1 MPVSLCSKFAP
12 KLRAAQSVAKP
23 YHSTGNGSR
32 FFTSGVVRLKI
43 EDGRDDRGREE
54 RDFYLSILKSS
65 STKREAKSYLQ
76 RFVPTLAKPS
86 GLPVENTTHT
96 ASSLPPPQ
104 PYADLRNDTAPGSLL
119 GDQKARTSAWIKRML
134 SHQQAITPT
143 DFIYAPSSATFTP
156 DIKEEQ
162 IHLALVKI
170 RQVQD
175 ASDDTL
181 RGIGKTLVK
190 LRKLGLVPAV
200 VIDPLSMAEGRAAP
214 SSLLEWRKEM
224 RLQSERVVE
233 AIEQAKGHARTVDG
247 ACVVKQLKRSSF
259 TLAEQGDEGELKG
272 GQHVEE
278 VSITLPHLIIA
289 ALSHGTI
296 PVLAPIAFNDDQK
309 AVEVNAD
316 SIILALVRLF
326 STSAEITQ
334 RPNVELSLL
343 SVDKIIYVDPLG
355 GIPSTDRPNN
365 SAHVYLNMQQEYEA
379 VREELVAGTT
389 GNQGLSETEK
399 EIHLRTLATLRKALA
414 ILPANSSAMITTPE
428 AAAVTTRPSR
438 TTDTLVSNHTTP
450 TESSSRSS
458 AGTVMP
464 QIGSAK
470 IPLDRNPLI
479 HNLLTDKP
487 VFSSSLP
494 ISPPYTTSTT
504 LLKHGIPLSIMTNP
518 AYPYPGHKVFKLNDG
533 SVNLDK
539 LVYLIEDS
547 FGRKL
552 DVERYLK
559 RVNDK
564 IAGLIVAG
572 EYEGAAIVTW
582 ETDGR
587 TGGGYGARGL
597 QGWKKVLYLDK
608 FAVLRKSQ
616 GTGGVADV
624 VFKAMVMGVFPGEGI
639 LWRSRKENVVNKWYF
654 ERAKG
659 TYKIP
664 DSSWTMFWTGGQG
677 GELDG
682 GRGRVKQYLGI
693 CRGIEPSFKA

>member
-1 MPVSLCSKFAP
+1 ME
-12 KLRAAQSVAKP
+12 
-23 YHSTGNGSR
+23 STND
-32 FFTSGVVRLKI
+32 TP
-43 EDGRDDRGREE
+43 
-54 RDFYLSILKSS
+54 SS
-65 STKREAKSYLQ
+65 S
-76 RFVPTLAKPS
+76 P
-86 GLPVENTTHT
+86 
-96 ASSLPPPQ
+96 SLPPSPF
-104 PYADLRNDTAPGSLL
+104 ADLQNHAAPNSLL
-119 GDQKARTSAWIKRML
+119 GDQKARTSTWIQRIL

-156 DIKEEQ
+156 EIKEEQ

-175 ASDDTL
+175 VSDDTL

-200 VIDPLSMAEGRAAP
+200 VIDPLSTAEGRAAL
-214 SSLLEWRKEM
+214 SWLEWKKEM
-224 RLQSERVVE
+224 GVQSERVVE
-233 AIEQAKGHARTVDG
+233 VIEQAKGHARTVDG

-259 TLAEQGDEGELKG
+259 TLAEQGDEGELEG
-272 GQHVEE
+272 GQHGEE

-296 PVLAPIAFNDDQK
+296 PVLAPIAFNNDQK
-309 AVEVNAD
+309 AVKVNAD
-316 SIILALVRLF
+316 SIVLALARLF
-326 STSAEITQ
+326 STSAEIAP
-334 RPNVELSLL
+334 RPNTEPSLL
-343 SVDKIIYVDPLG
+343 SVDKIIYIDPLG

-365 SAHVYLNMQQEYEA
+365 SAHVFLNMQQEYGA
-379 VREELVAGTT
+379 VREELVAGTI
-389 GNQGLSETEK
+389 GNQGLPETEK

-414 ILPANSSAMITTPE
+414 VLPANSSAMITTPD

-438 TTDTLVSNHTTP
+438 AIGTTVSNHTTLAADTIMP
-450 TESSSRSS
+450 QLSS
-458 AGTVMP
+458 ANKV
-464 QIGSAK
+464 
-470 IPLDRNPLI
+470 PLDRNPLI

-494 ISPPYTTSTT
+494 ISSPNCPYTTSTT
-504 LLKHGIPLSIMTNP
+504 LLKHGIPLLIMTNP

-533 SVNLDK
+533 SVDLDR

-659 TYKIP
+659 TYRIP
-664 DSSWTMFWTGGQG
+664 DSGWTMFWTGGQG

-682 GRGRVKQYLGI
+682 GRGKFGQYLGI
-693 CRGIEPSFKA
+693 CRSVEPSFIKG

>member
-1 MPVSLCSKFAP
+1 
-12 KLRAAQSVAKP
+12 
-23 YHSTGNGSR
+23 
-32 FFTSGVVRLKI
+32 
-43 EDGRDDRGREE
+43 
-54 RDFYLSILKSS
+54 DFYLSILKSS
-65 STKREAKSYLQ
+65 STKREARSYLQ
-76 RFVPTLAKPS
+76 RFARPN
-86 GLPVENTTHT
+86 GLPVESTTNTP
-96 ASSLPPPQ
+96 SSLPSPSPSLFAGLQ
-104 PYADLRNDTAPGSLL
+104 NHTAPNSLL
-119 GDQKARTSAWIKRML
+119 GDQKARTSAWIKRIL
-134 SHQQAITPT
+134 SHQQVITPT

-156 DIKEEQ
+156 EIKEEQ

-175 ASDDTL
+175 VSDDTL

-190 LRKLGLVPAV
+190 LGKLGLVPAV
-200 VIDPLSMAEGRAAP
+200 VIDPLSMVEGRAAP
-214 SSLLEWRKEM
+214 SSLEWRKEM
-224 RLQSERVVE
+224 RMQSERVVE
-233 AIEQAKGHARTVDG
+233 AIEQAKGHARAVDG
-247 ACVVKQLKRSSF
+247 ACAVKQLKR
-259 TLAEQGDEGELKG
+259 K
-272 GQHVEE
+272 

-296 PVLAPIAFNDDQK
+296 PILAPIAFDDDQK

-326 STSAEITQ
+326 STSAEVAP
-334 RPNVELSLL
+334 RPNAEPSLL
-343 SVDKIIYVDPLG
+343 SVDKIIYIDPLG

-365 SAHVYLNMQQEYEA
+365 SAHVFLNMQQEYGA
-379 VREELVAGTT
+379 VREELVAGTI

-414 ILPANSSAMITTPE
+414 ILPANSSAMITTPD

-438 TTDTLVSNHTTP
+438 AIAATG
-450 TESSSRSS
+450 SSSIRSS
-458 AGTVMP
+458 AGMITP
-464 QIGSAK
+464 QLSLTNK
-470 IPLDRNPLI
+470 VPLDRNPLI

-494 ISPPYTTSTT
+494 ISSPNSPYTTSTT
-504 LLKHGIPLSIMTNP
+504 LLKHGIPLLIMTNP
-518 AYPYPGHKVFKLNDG
+518 AYPYPGHKVLKLNDG
-533 SVNLDK
+533 SVDLDR
-539 LVYLIEDS
+539 LAFLIEDS

-654 ERAKG
+654 DRAKG
-659 TYKIP
+659 TYRIP
-664 DSSWTMFWTGGQG
+664 DSGWTMFWTGGQG

-682 GRGRVKQYLGI
+682 GRGKFEQYLAI
-693 CRGIEPSFKA
+693 CRGVEPSFKG

>member
-1 MPVSLCSKFAP
+1 
-12 KLRAAQSVAKP
+12 
-23 YHSTGNGSR
+23 
-32 FFTSGVVRLKI
+32 
-43 EDGRDDRGREE
+43 
-54 RDFYLSILKSS
+54 
-65 STKREAKSYLQ
+65 
-76 RFVPTLAKPS
+76 
-86 GLPVENTTHT
+86 
-96 ASSLPPPQ
+96 
-104 PYADLRNDTAPGSLL
+104 
-119 GDQKARTSAWIKRML
+119 ML
-134 SHQQAITPT
+134 SHQRAITPT
-143 DFIYAPSSATFTP
+143 DFINAPSSATADFFTP
-156 DIKEEQ
+156 EIKEEQ

-175 ASDDTL
+175 VSDDTL

-200 VIDPLSMAEGRAAP
+200 VIDPLSTSEGTEA
-214 SSLLEWRKEM
+214 SSSLEWRKEM
-224 RLQSERVVE
+224 RVQSERVVE

-259 TLAEQGDEGELKG
+259 TLAEQGDEGELERE
-272 GQHVEE
+272 QHGEE

-296 PVLAPIAFNDDQK
+296 PVLAPIAFNSDQK

-326 STSAEITQ
+326 SASAEIAP
-334 RPNVELSLL
+334 RPNAEPNLL
-343 SVDKIIYVDPLG
+343 LVDKVIYIDPLG
-355 GIPSTDRPNN
+355 GIPSIDRPNN
-365 SAHVYLNMQQEYEA
+365 SAHVFLNMQQEYEA
-379 VREELVAGTT
+379 VREELVAGTVE
-389 GNQGLSETEK
+389 NQSLSETEK
-399 EIHLRTLATLRKALA
+399 GVHLRTLATLRKALK

-428 AAAVTTRPSR
+428 AAATTTRPSR
-438 TTDTLVSNHTTP
+438 TTDTTASNRITP
-450 TESSSRSS
+450 TGASSIRSSVGTIMPQSSS
-458 AGTVMP
+458 TNKV
-464 QIGSAK
+464 
-470 IPLDRNPLI
+470 PLDRNPLI

-494 ISPPYTTSTT
+494 ISSPDSPYTTSTT
-504 LLKHGIPLSIMTNP
+504 LLKHGIPLLIMTNP

-533 SVNLDK
+533 SVDLDR
-539 LVYLIEDS
+539 LVYLIENS

-552 DVERYLK
+552 DIERYLK
-559 RVNDK
+559 RVNDR

-582 ETDGR
+582 ETDGQ
-587 TGGGYGARGL
+587 TSGGYGVRGL

-654 ERAKG
+654 DRAKG
-659 TYKIP
+659 TYMIP
-664 DSSWTMFWTGGQG
+664 DSGWTMFWTGGQG
-677 GELDG
+677 KELDG
-682 GRGRVKQYLGI
+682 GRGKFEQYLGI
-693 CRGIEPSFKA
+693 CRGVETSFKG

>member
-1 MPVSLCSKFAP
+1 
-12 KLRAAQSVAKP
+12 
-23 YHSTGNGSR
+23 
-32 FFTSGVVRLKI
+32 
-43 EDGRDDRGREE
+43 
-54 RDFYLSILKSS
+54 
-65 STKREAKSYLQ
+65 
-76 RFVPTLAKPS
+76 
-86 GLPVENTTHT
+86 
-96 ASSLPPPQ
+96 
-104 PYADLRNDTAPGSLL
+104 
-119 GDQKARTSAWIKRML
+119 ML

-143 DFIYAPSSATFTP
+143 DFIYALPSTTADFFTP
-156 DIKEEQ
+156 EIREEQ

-170 RQVQD
+170 RQVQNV
-175 ASDDTL
+175 SDGTL

-190 LRKLGLVPAV
+190 LRKLGLIPAV
-200 VIDPLSMAEGRAAP
+200 VIDPLSTAEGRIAL
-214 SSLLEWRKEM
+214 SSLEWRKEM
-224 RLQSERVVE
+224 RVQSERVVE

-247 ACVVKQLKRSSF
+247 ACMVKQLKRSSF
-259 TLAEQGDEGELKG
+259 TLAEQGDEGELEG
-272 GQHVEE
+272 GQHGEE
-278 VSITLPHLIIA
+278 VSISLPHLIIA

-296 PVLAPIAFNDDQK
+296 PVLAPIAFNNDQK

-326 STSAEITQ
+326 SASTEIALRPSSNAE
-334 RPNVELSLL
+334 PSLL
-343 SVDKIIYVDPLG
+343 SVDKIIYIDPLG

-365 SAHVYLNMQQEYEA
+365 SAHVFLNMQQEYEA
-379 VREELVAGTT
+379 VREELVTGTIE
-389 GNQGLSETEK
+389 NQGLLEIGK

-414 ILPANSSAMITTPE
+414 VLPGSSSAMITTPD

-438 TTDTLVSNHTTP
+438 TTDMVVP
-450 TESSSRSS
+450 AESSSIRLS
-458 AGTVMP
+458 AGTIMP
-464 QIGSAK
+464 QLSPTNK
-470 IPLDRNPLI
+470 VPLDRNPLI

-494 ISPPYTTSTT
+494 ISSPNSPYTTSTT
-504 LLKHGIPLSIMTNP
+504 LLKHGIPLLIMTNP
-518 AYPYPGHKVFKLNDG
+518 AYPYPGHKVFKLNDEI
-533 SVNLDK
+533 VDLDR
-539 LVYLIEDS
+539 LFYLIEDS

-597 QGWKKVLYLDK
+597 HGWKKVLYLDK

-616 GTGGVADV
+616 GAGGVADV
-624 VFKAMVMGVFPGEGI
+624 VFKAMAMGVFPGEGI

-659 TYKIP
+659 TYRIP
-664 DSSWTMFWTGGQG
+664 DSGWTMFWTGGQG
-677 GELDG
+677 KELDG
-682 GRGRVKQYLGI
+682 GRGKFEQYLAI
-693 CRGIEPSFKA
+693 CRSVEPSFKG